1 MYSDGMISCGCKKR
15 LGCGSWE
22 RTLQERRLHYPGP
35 REKWS
40 GKLSRAALVRSTQ
53 QRGKLLDKWFCVL
66 RCPKL
71 VSVSIRLLPG
81 SSAHFSKHVKQ
92 LNMLNPL
99 DRISPARSRR
109 GGRRVH
115 RTHVLGLSRIW
126 PLPSDSIATGRHG
139 RCHLEPRWTGLSW
152 SQGGDETVGRGEARS
167 WMKK

>member
-1 MYSDGMISCGCKKR
+1 MDARSDSDAD
-15 LGCGSWE
+15 LGSVPF
-22 RTLQERRLHYPGP
+22 RNVASTILDQEKNGLGNSPELHG
-35 REKWS
+35 E
-40 GKLSRAALVRSTQ
+40 LVRSTQ